1 MANQIQIL
9 SHFVPIM
16 DEKYA
21 KESLTAVLD
30 TQDAQLLA
38 NGKMQLPKLTSSGF
52 RNHSRAGG
60 GQYKRGN
67 VQFETVEVAPNYD
80 RSIIMG
86 VDYLD
91 NTQTADI
98 AFGRLSNHFIT
109 HEEVPEVDAWRF
121 AQYAGLAGIKKV
133 DKAKPADGLEAIKDL
148 RAMRT
153 YFDDNKVPE
162 TERILYGTPEAINAI
177 EDMQTIESR
186 AALNSFGLVIK
197 VPQDLFMDKITLL
210 DDEEGGWERP
220 AGAKNIT
227 FLGIHKSA
235 IIQGNFHRA
244 PKFIPAEANQ
254 SADGHEFAMR
264 LAGIVHVFTEKTE
277 GVYVQTEE

>member
-1 MANQIQIL
+1 MANNIQIL

-16 DEKYA
+16 DEKYT

-30 TQDAQLLA
+30 TPEAQLLA

-52 RNHSRAGG
+52 RNHTRAGG

-91 NTQTADI
+91 NTQTADV
-98 AFGRLSNHFIT
+98 AFGKLSNYFIT
-109 HEEVPEVDAWRF
+109 HQEVPEVDAWRF
-121 AQYAGLAGIKKV
+121 AQYANITGVETVAKV
-133 DKAKPADGLEAIKDL
+133 KPVDGLEAIEDL
-148 RAMRT
+148 RKIRT
-153 YFDDNKVPE
+153 YFDNNKVPE
-162 TERILYGTPEAINAI
+162 TERVLYGTPEAINAI

-210 DDEEGGWERP
+210 DDEDGGWERP
-220 AGAKNIT
+220 VGAKNIT

-244 PKFIPAEANQ
+244 PKFIPADGNQ
-254 SADGHEFAMR
+254 NADGHEFALR
-264 LAGIVHVFTEKTE
+264 LAGIVHVFDEKTE